1 MRSNNMNHPKK
12 PIDPYIG
19 CQACGREWQD
29 HPGISH
35 TCRMASDLADYL
47 RWALNHIEPPEY
59 NRDIGEQEV
68 YFHSLEEARRL
79 VVEASNWKARL

>member
-1 MRSNNMNHPKK
+1 MNHPKK
-12 PIDPYIG
+12 PIDPFVG
-19 CQACGREWQD
+19 CQACGKEWQD
-29 HPGISH
+29 HPGISR
-35 TCRMASDLADYL
+35 TCQMASDLADYL

-59 NRDIGEQEV
+59 TRDITEQEV

>member
-1 MRSNNMNHPKK
+1 MNDPKK
-12 PIDPYIG
+12 PIDPFVG
-19 CQACGREWQD
+19 CQACGREWHD
-29 HPGISH
+29 HPGISL

-59 NRDIGEQEV
+59 TRDITEQEV

>member
-1 MRSNNMNHPKK
+1 MNHPKK

-29 HPGISH
+29 HPGVAH

-59 NRDIGEQEV
+59 TRDITEQEV

-79 VVEASNWKARL
+79 VVEASNWKARQP